1 LSGDFESSVFPPAP
15 PAPLLCRFESLIE
28 RDAEPPRF
36 RVVFCVHVPK
46 AAGNSMNVLLRQN
59 RYFDVPIR
67 GDDFFY
73 YTPQERWLELARP
86 GPATI
91 FTGHFRLDHP
101 LLRRMWIP
109 YATLSVLRHPV
120 ERMLSAYNFAL
131 RREGTLWHS
140 EVTTGAMSLVDYA
153 AAFTAGV
160 GTQYGYFDDTGSR
173 SASPQECLENLL
185 TKVSFYGFSDR
196 FEEFAVT
203 VGYLL
208 GLRNVLPV
216 PEENV
221 TAEIPNPHNRQARQS
236 LTAEELTQLGEILR
250 DDLWFHEQ
258 ALAAYR
264 HRMAEPRL
272 AELLAIS
279 APVLAAC
286 RDARRQFTTI
296 KDTVRAGHHGPRPA
310 G

>member
-1 LSGDFESSVFPPAP
+1 MISRVPVFPPAP

-109 YATLSVLRHPV
+109 YVTLSVLRHPV
-120 ERMLSAYNFAL
+120 ERMLGRPNSRNHRSRQSPSPGPA
-131 RREGTLWHS
+131 GSH
-140 EVTTGAMSLVDYA
+140 A
-153 AAFTAGV
+153 AGCPIC
-160 GTQYGYFDDTGSR
+160 G
-173 SASPQECLENLL
+173 
-185 TKVSFYGFSDR
+185 
-196 FEEFAVT
+196 AVT
-203 VGYLL
+203 IAMIPG
-208 GLRNVLPV
+208 
-216 PEENV
+216 
-221 TAEIPNPHNRQARQS
+221 AE
-236 LTAEELTQLGEILR
+236 
-250 DDLWFHEQ
+250 
-258 ALAAYR
+258 
-264 HRMAEPRL
+264 
-272 AELLAIS
+272 
-279 APVLAAC
+279 
-286 RDARRQFTTI
+286 
-296 KDTVRAGHHGPRPA
+296 
-310 G
+310 